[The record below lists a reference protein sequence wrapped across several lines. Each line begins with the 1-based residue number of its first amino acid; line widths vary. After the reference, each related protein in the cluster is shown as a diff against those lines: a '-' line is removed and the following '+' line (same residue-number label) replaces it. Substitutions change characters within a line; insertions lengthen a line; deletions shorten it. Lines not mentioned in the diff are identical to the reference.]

1 MSPQENFNIVYQR
14 SFVDI
19 LVKIAREGRTGVL
32 KSRGSSQPFEIHVDK
47 GWVVNVTGEF
57 PGEPS
62 IEEIIA
68 RSGFL
73 EPAVFQRILKRIRK
87 SKTPF
92 VAYVIQKQLF
102 SEVFLKRILE
112 NVIRER
118 LNRVLELQ
126 NFGVDFD
133 RSTPIPLKNLS
144 FVHLP
149 AYLRRY
155 KNELDARKLVRQYF
169 ANDQIFPAVAKAS
182 TGIENDPRFDVDA
195 RIVYVFINGRR
206 TFRDIA
212 YISGLGYVRTGVAV
226 LRLLKAGQIE
236 LRDRPL
242 AEQRALGVV
251 GRVFFHGV
259 LPIVFLALFGASL
272 GQSSLPRE
280 LQVYDRYDAQRAQ
293 SVSLFRRATEYF
305 ERLELRAPRD
315 VEELF
320 ERGLLD
326 NKVWSPFK
334 KDYERALR
342 QEKEAQRS

>member
-1 MSPQENFNIVYQR
+1 MSPAENFNIVYQR

-19 LVKIAREGRTGVL
+19 LVKVARESRTGVL
-32 KSRGSSQPFEIHVDK
+32 KSRGSAQPFEIHVDK

-73 EPAVFQRILKRIRK
+73 EPAAFRRLLKRTRR

-126 NFGVDFD
+126 NFGVDFE
-133 RSTPIPLKNLS
+133 RTNPVPLKNLS
-144 FVHLP
+144 YIHLP

-155 KNELDARKLVRQYF
+155 KNELDARRLVRQHF
-169 ANDQIFPAVAKAS
+169 ANEQVFPSVAKS
-182 TGIENDPRFDVDA
+182 SPGIANDARFDVDA
-195 RIVYVFINGRR
+195 RIVYVFVNGRR

-212 YISGLGYVRTGVAV
+212 YISGLGYVRTGVAL
-226 LRLLKAGQIE
+226 LRLLKAGHVE
-236 LRDRPL
+236 LRDRPV
-242 AEQRALGVV
+242 AERRALGAT
-251 GRVFFHGV
+251 GRAFYHVV
-259 LPIVFLALFGASL
+259 LPVLFVVVFAITL
-272 GQSSLPRE
+272 GMAALPRE
-280 LQVYDRYDAQRAQ
+280 LHVYDRYDAQRAQ
-293 SVSLFRRATEYF
+293 SVSLFRRASEYF

-315 VEELF
+315 LEELF

-326 NKVWSPFK
+326 SRAWSPFK

-342 QEKEAQRS
+342 QEKEAAR